1 MEVLDNIRVKLD
13 LEAMVKRMRLRS
25 RNEGMLESLRELI
38 ELASSVARPK
48 AVYNISRVENKN
60 KNDDSLEIGG
70 VRFTSRVLR
79 VNLAEI
85 DTVYPYVVTCG
96 REVDE
101 IDIPSHEFMKYYL
114 MDQIKEMLV
123 RLSLSYLHDYLRE
136 KHAC

>member
-13 LEAMVKRMRLRS
+13 LEALVKRMRLRS

>member
-1 MEVLDNIRVKLD
+1 MEVLDNIPVKLD
-13 LEAMVKRMRLRS
+13 LEALVKRMRLRS